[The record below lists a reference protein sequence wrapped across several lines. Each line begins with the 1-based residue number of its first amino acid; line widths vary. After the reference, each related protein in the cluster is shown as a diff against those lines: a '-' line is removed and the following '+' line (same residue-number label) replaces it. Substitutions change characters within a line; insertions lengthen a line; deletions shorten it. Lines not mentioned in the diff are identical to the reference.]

1 MTKILIAAAA
11 LMAGTALAQTPPP
24 TPVAPAAPRV
34 RPMADRVMT
43 RNEVVAMVREHFGRM
58 DADRDGA
65 ITTAEVTQ
73 GHAKMAGRMGRRHSG
88 GAWQGE
94 NGHGMAGHDGAM
106 RDPNAA
112 FDRLDSN
119 KDGSISR
126 DEFARGHEQRLER
139 RVVIQQGQMGAPGE
153 AMRGRGMH
161 RMGGMPG
168 ARMIVMADANHD
180 GKITLAEAETLAL
193 QHFDRMDANHDGQV
207 TPEEHRAGRPM
218 MIRKMIEDKK
228 TNG

>member
-1 MTKILIAAAA
+1 MTKIFIAAAA

-24 TPVAPAAPRV
+24 APTAPMAHS
-34 RPMADRVMT
+34 MADRVMT
-43 RNEVVAMVREHFGRM
+43 RGEVVAMVREHFGRM

-65 ITTAEVTQ
+65 ITTAEVSQ
-73 GHAKMAGRMGRRHSG
+73 GRAKMAGQMGRGHPG
-88 GAWQGE
+88 GAW
-94 NGHGMAGHDGAM
+94 HGKNRRGTVGHDGAM

-112 FDRLDSN
+112 FDRFDSN

-126 DEFARGHEQRLER
+126 DEFAEGREQRLER
-139 RVVIQQGQMGAPGE
+139 RVVIHQQGQARAPGE
-153 AMRGRGMH
+153 AMSGRGMH

-168 ARMIVMADANHD
+168 ARMIVMADTNRD
-180 GKITLAEAETLAL
+180 GKITLPEAEALAL
-193 QHFDRMDANHDGQV
+193 QHFDRIDANHDGQV

-218 MIRKMIEDKK
+218 IRKMIQDKK

>member
-1 MTKILIAAAA
+1 MKKILIAAAA
-11 LMAGTALAQTPPP
+11 LMAGSALAQAPAP
-24 TPVAPAAPRV
+24 APAAPMAH
-34 RPMADRVMT
+34 PMADKIMT

-65 ITTAEVTQ
+65 ITTAEATQ
-73 GHAKMAGRMGRRHSG
+73 GHARLAGQMRGRRPG

-94 NGHGMAGHDGAM
+94 HARGMAGHETAM

-126 DEFARGHEQRLER
+126 GEFANGREQRLER
-139 RVVIQQGQMGAPGE
+139 RVVIQQGKKGAPGE

-168 ARMIVMADANHD
+168 GRMVVMADTNHD
-180 GKITLAEAETLAL
+180 GKITLPEAEALAL

-218 MIRKMIEDKK
+218 MRKMIQDKN